1 MAILPSEQTHN
12 LNLTKIIKFTFAKS
26 SRSILS
32 VIDLLHNLIEALRE
46 ELKQY
51 GEMLAVLELQQE
63 TVVQRQAND
72 LLQNVADINAQ
83 AEVIAAVRHE
93 REQHQRNFARQ
104 LGLDEKAPFSTII
117 PLLPADYRPLVQAL
131 VQENNELRVRV
142 HRRTRQNYTFAFSGA
157 PTDTFRK
164 Y

>member
-1 MAILPSEQTHN
+1 MARYSSSESNRPFAYAPRKMAILPSEQTHN

-93 REQHQRNFARQ
+93 REQHQRNFARH
-104 LGLDEKAPFSTII
+104 LGLE
-117 PLLPADYRPLVQAL
+117 
-131 VQENNELRVRV
+131 
-142 HRRTRQNYTFAFSGA
+142 
-157 PTDTFRK
+157 
-164 Y
+164 